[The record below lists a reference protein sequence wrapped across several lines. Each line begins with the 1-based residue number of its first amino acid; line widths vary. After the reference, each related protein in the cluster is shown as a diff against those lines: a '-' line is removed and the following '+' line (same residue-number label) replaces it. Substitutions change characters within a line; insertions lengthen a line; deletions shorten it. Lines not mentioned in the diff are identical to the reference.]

1 MKRQSTLQ
9 ISITETDADRLALML
24 RAQQRRLT
32 RPRTLPLLLKKLDG
46 AEFHSSITIPKNVVT
61 MNSRIL
67 LRDLDS
73 GAELIATSTYPHGA
87 NPDRG
92 RISVLTPIGTALLG
106 LKANSVVEFSTS
118 EGQKRYQ
125 IKRIIYQ
132 PEAAKED
139 DA

>member
-9 ISITETDADRLALML
+9 ISITETDADRLVHML
-24 RAQQRRLT
+24 RTQQRRLT
-32 RPRTLPLLLKKLDG
+32 RPRMLPLLLKKLDD
-46 AEFHSSITIPKNVVT
+46 AEFHSSTTIPKNVVT

-73 GAELIATSTYPHGA
+73 GAELIATLTYPHGA